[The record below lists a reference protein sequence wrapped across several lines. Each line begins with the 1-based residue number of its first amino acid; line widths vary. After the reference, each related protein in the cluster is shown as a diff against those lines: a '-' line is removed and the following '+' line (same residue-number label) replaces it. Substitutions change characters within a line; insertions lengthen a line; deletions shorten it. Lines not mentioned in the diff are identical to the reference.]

1 MCVQLEE
8 RINIQILRVEGLNKD
23 MVLPYQHITGKMGM
37 SAFEI
42 LGLVEDC
49 FMWNWMLL
57 LDNND
62 SEILAL

>member
-1 MCVQLEE
+1 MQLEE

-23 MVLPYQHITGKMGM
+23 MVFPYQHITGKMGM

-49 FMWNWMLL
+49 LCETECYCLSIM
-57 LDNND
+57 
-62 SEILAL
+62 IVKY

>member
-1 MCVQLEE
+1 MQLEE
-8 RINIQILRVEGLNKD
+8 RINIQILRVERLNKD
-23 MVLPYQHITGKMGM
+23 MVFPYQHITGKMGM

-42 LGLVEDC
+42 LGLV
-49 FMWNWMLL
+49 NGMLL

>member
-23 MVLPYQHITGKMGM
+23 MVFPYQHITGKMGM

-42 LGLVEDC
+42 LGLV
-49 FMWNWMLL
+49 N
-57 LDNND
+57 
-62 SEILAL
+62 

>member
-23 MVLPYQHITGKMGM
+23 MVFPYQHITGKMGM

-42 LGLVEDC
+42 LGLV
-49 FMWNWMLL
+49 NGMLL

>member
-23 MVLPYQHITGKMGM
+23 MVFPYQHITGKMGM

-42 LGLVEDC
+42 LGLV
-49 FMWNWMLL
+49 NWMLL